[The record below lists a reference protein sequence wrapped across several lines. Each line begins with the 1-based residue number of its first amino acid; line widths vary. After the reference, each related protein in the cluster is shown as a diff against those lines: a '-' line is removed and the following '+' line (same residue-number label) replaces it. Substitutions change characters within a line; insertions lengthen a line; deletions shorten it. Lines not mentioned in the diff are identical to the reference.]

1 MDGSILHH
9 TSTRSCCIMHQA
21 AGKIHHNSLGPILHV
36 NGEATQGERAKEE
49 RDERENA
56 GERDREIIN

>member
-1 MDGSILHH
+1 
-9 TSTRSCCIMHQA
+9 MHQA